1 MDMEEENREVGD
13 SRLRVFVGGLGE
25 GVTSDDLWRMFGSL
39 GTVDGVDITRTKG
52 RSFAYVDFIPSPTDQ
67 NSLSKLFSRYN
78 GCLWKGGKLKLE
90 KAKEHYLVRLK
101 REWEEDAKPAS
112 SDEPCTSPDPD
123 ESIPLTEI
131 PSKESLKT
139 KKLRIFFP
147 KLRKV
152 KSIPFTGT
160 GKHKYSFPKVEA
172 PPLPV
177 HFCDCEEHSSPSGTI
192 RPKQFHNVEA
202 EGGGMNDEEIN
213 IMNAVINKL
222 FERENLSSPT
232 HIEKEQNSDVSPG
245 GLQSDESEAD
255 SASDDDGLI
264 INMETKKKKTDIIG
278 SLELERI
285 LTNQESELNKAKV
298 LRDEPNKN
306 KLELQKSN
314 NIAPGKKRKP
324 CNNFEGKRHDS
335 TSAASEGKRLMHK
348 QRDETS
354 SQVYSTE
361 LCSGF
366 SEPAKVSWSQK
377 SSWRELLCDGGSS
390 SFNASHMLLDSNSSE
405 KQGSDG
411 FCEPESAKNKTE
423 HIVMEGGEEIERA
436 KAEVMEE
443 LAEAQ
448 PTIQNAMSKESGR
461 GVAWKQK
468 QSWTQLVGQNN
479 NAFSISQIFPG
490 ISSQQPVAKEP
501 AENLAGSGDAEYID
515 LAKESNNESV
525 GDGFNLV
532 KSGPEKKHDVL
543 AKHASIESV
552 GDGLNMT
559 GSTTEKSQHVTG
571 NDIASAPINEEK
583 CDTLTNEASTTE
595 IKIGETCS
603 FMRNAASLKEWAKTK
618 AALSGSLKRKRGE
631 KKEH

>member
-1 MDMEEENREVGD
+1 MEEENREVGD
-13 SRLRVFVGGLGE
+13 SR
-25 GVTSDDLWRMFGSL
+25 RMFGSL
-39 GTVDGVDITRTKG
+39 GTVDGVDIIRTKG

-78 GCLWKGGKLKLE
+78 CLWKGGKLKLE

-101 REWEEDAKPAS
+101 REWEEDAKLAS
-112 SDEPCTSPDPD
+112 SDEPGTSPDPD
-123 ESIPLTEI
+123 DSISSTEM
-131 PSKESLKT
+131 PSKKSLKT

-160 GKHKYSFPKVEA
+160 GKHKYSFPKVEV

-177 HFCDCEEHSSPSGTI
+177 HFCNFEERSCPSGTI
-192 RPKQFHNVEA
+192 GPMQFLNGEA
-202 EGGGMNDEEIN
+202 GGGGMNDEEIN
-213 IMNAVINKL
+213 IMNVVINKI

-245 GLQSDESEAD
+245 GLQYDESEAD

-264 INMETKKKKTDIIG
+264 INMETKRKKTDIIG

-285 LTNQESELNKAKV
+285 LRNQESELNKAKV
-298 LRDEPNKN
+298 LKDEPNKN
-306 KLELQKSN
+306 KLEVQKRN
-314 NIAPGKKRKP
+314 DIAPDKKRKP
-324 CNNFEGKRHDS
+324 R
-335 TSAASEGKRLMHK
+335 
-348 QRDETS
+348 
-354 SQVYSTE
+354 
-361 LCSGF
+361 SGF
-366 SEPAKVSWSQK
+366 SEPTKVSWSQK
-377 SSWRELLCDGGSS
+377 SSRRELLGDGGRS

-405 KQGSDG
+405 KQGSDS

-423 HIVMEGGEEIERA
+423 HIEMEGGEEIEPA

-443 LAEAQ
+443 LAEAR
-448 PTIQNAMSKESGR
+448 PTIQNTTSKESGR
-461 GVAWKQK
+461 
-468 QSWTQLVGQNN
+468 
-479 NAFSISQIFPG
+479 
-490 ISSQQPVAKEP
+490 VAKEP
-501 AENLAGSGDAEYID
+501 AGNLAGSGNAEYFD
-515 LAKESNNESV
+515 LAKESNDEFV

-532 KSGPEKKHDVL
+532 NSGPEKKHSVL
-543 AKHASIESV
+543 AKHASIESI

-559 GSTTEKSQHVTG
+559 RSTPEKSQHVAG

-583 CDTLTNEASTTE
+583 CDTLTNETSTTE

-603 FMRNAASLKEWAKTK
+603 FMRNAASLKEWVKTK

-631 KKEH
+631 KK